1 VPSTTILMTIG
12 ILICSLIVGI
22 SFYYVI
28 NKSNRK
34 EKKQQIDQFLS
45 YAINFILFVWA
56 GKVILQLPLFFQ
68 DPLAVLAYPSDSRSV
83 YIATILLIIQITYH
97 ILRKQLHILTMIET
111 TIPIF
116 IATVFMH
123 EFLQLM
129 IEGNRYGIPN
139 LILMT
144 ALLFLYLFL
153 HDKQS
158 IRSNTM
164 GIITIFCFSHISFYI
179 VYSYTTVFDYMLHP
193 MYFLSIFVL
202 SVGLFLYDWQRN

>member
-1 VPSTTILMTIG
+1 MPSTTILMTIG

-22 SFYYVI
+22 GFYYVT

-34 EKKQQIDQFLS
+34 EKKRQIDQFLS
-45 YAINFILFVWA
+45 YAINFILFIWA

-97 ILRKQLHILTMIET
+97 ILRKQLHILTLIET

-129 IEGNRYGIPN
+129 IEGNRYGIPH

-158 IRSNTM
+158 IRRNTM
-164 GIITIFCFSHISFYI
+164 GIIAIFCFAHISFYI

-193 MYFLSIFVL
+193 IYFLSIFVL